1 MPNADSSFAACRRCG
16 CPLAGNES
24 YCSHCGLR
32 IDGRGR
38 PWMARGLAIATV
50 LVLLAAAGT
59 CVARHTRGAAS
70 TRSSV
75 TEKPSEIDISNRIE
89 TARSKREMT

>member
-1 MPNADSSFAACRRCG
+1 MPNADSPLAACRRCG

-38 PWMARGLAIATV
+38 FARGLAIAGV

-59 CVARHTRGAAS
+59 CVARHTRAAPG
-70 TRSSV
+70 RCSV
-75 TEKPSEIDISNRIE
+75 TRKPSEIDPSKRIE
-89 TARSKREMT
+89 TVSNERKNA

>member
-1 MPNADSSFAACRRCG
+1 MPNADSPLAECRRCG

-38 PWMARGLAIATV
+38 FTRGLVIAAV

-59 CVARHTRGAAS
+59 CVARHTRGA
-70 TRSSV
+70 TPGRSSV
-75 TEKPSEIDISNRIE
+75 TRRPSEIDTVSNERKN
-89 TARSKREMT
+89 A